1 MTLSELWVPHNLLLP
16 PKPPVQ
22 EAPRDQIH
30 NPTVSEIFLL
40 LWVLL
45 KRLKYENQN
54 VWVSLVAAA
63 CSLLFMLRHGENL
76 SMQNKGLGN
85 KAWRRT

>member
-22 EAPRDQIH
+22 EAPRDQIY
-30 NPTVSEIFLL
+30 NPTVSEVFLL
-40 LWVLL
+40 LRVLL
-45 KRLKYENQN
+45 KRLNYENQN
-54 VWVSLVAAA
+54 VRVSPVTAV
-63 CSLLFMLRHGENL
+63 CSLLFLSRHGEDL

-85 KAWRRT
+85 KAWQRT

>member
-1 MTLSELWVPHNLLLP
+1 MTLSDLWVPHNLLLP

-54 VWVSLVAAA
+54 V
-63 CSLLFMLRHGENL
+63 
-76 SMQNKGLGN
+76 
-85 KAWRRT
+85 